1 MGRTY
6 PEPLLE
12 RIEKSQIE
20 AIRSRSVRDP
30 FAIRSRSAIDRS
42 IETRGDESEGWD
54 SSVTIDRS

>member
-30 FAIRSRSAIDRS
+30 FAIRSRSIDRS
-42 IETRGDESEGWD
+42 IDRDEG
-54 SSVTIDRS
+54 